1 MSDLALY
8 ELTTRAKK
16 ICIGFT
22 VLAAV
27 SAFVTSA
34 RANEDELEIK
44 CRGMLQR
51 HVFNC
56 GCTTEF
62 LEQHFNAEQAE
73 ILLRLWVLAVNDER
87 SNRDLTV
94 LYARYGQR
102 TIDDTIM
109 RFHAQRDRLRLYCAQ
124 GGAPD
129 VTD

>member
-1 MSDLALY
+1 MTDLAWY
-8 ELTTRAKK
+8 DLTTRAKK
-16 ICIGFT
+16 ICVGLA
-22 VLAAV
+22 VLAAAC
-27 SAFVTSA
+27 AFVTSA

-87 SNRDLTV
+87 SNRELTV
-94 LYARYGQR
+94 LYARHGQK

-109 RFHAQRDRLRLYCAQ
+109 KFHAQRDRLRLYCAQ